1 MKAISKKG
9 VWLVIVVMVLNFF
22 FSSCSILG
30 LQTAKVNV
38 TFNLNYA
45 GASAATVVS
54 VNSGE
59 TVSEPKSPTRTN
71 YEFLGWFTEAAAE
84 NEYDFNKTVESDM
97 TLFAGWEAY
106 PTITFN
112 LNYTGAPEA
121 TVVSVKKG
129 TSAVQPTEP
138 QRDGFSFGGW
148 YTDVSCTFPYEF
160 NAVNESAT
168 VYAKWLDN
176 SVNHILV
183 TFNLNYDGAGQS
195 FTQNVP
201 ENAKVQK
208 PADPTRPASED
219 KKYVF
224 SGWYTDPEGTKEYD
238 FETVVNEPITLYA
251 QWAASYDFW
260 TVYTD
265 LSNFMGNSWL
275 YMDSYPDYMT
285 IERTGIGNSSQKM
298 WDTKGHIADYF
309 LQGVHNTYQQELVWV
324 ITSDAD
330 TTAVLQ
336 FSMALEIVRQQPI
349 EMYSSTEIDVYGGGH
364 RIVVNGEDIAFGKYT
379 EYDAITLQRPSVDV
393 PMQFD
398 LYTMAKINLKKGE
411 NVIKFMIG
419 ENDWLEGVDGSQ
431 PHYGS
436 APTIE
441 LIRLNTTANLT
452 WTPKL
457 ENITNRAA
465 LEDGF

>member
-9 VWLVIVVMVLNFF
+9 VWLIIAVMMLSIFL
-22 FSSCSILG
+22 SSCGVKTLSV
-30 LQTAKVNV
+30 K
-38 TFNLNYA
+38 FDLNYTGA
-45 GASAATVVS
+45 GAATVVS
-54 VNSGE
+54 VDEGD
-59 TVSEPKSPTRTN
+59 TVSAPESPVRKD
-71 YEFLGWFTEAAAE
+71 YEFLGWFTEATTE
-84 NEYDFNKTVESDM
+84 NEYDFSKTVESDI

-106 PTITFN
+106 PTVIFN

-121 TVVSVKKG
+121 EAVSVKKG
-129 TSAVQPTEP
+129 TAAAEP
-138 QRDGFSFGGW
+138 AEPRRDGFSFGGW
-148 YTDVSCTFPYEF
+148 YTDESCTFPYEF
-160 NAVNESAT
+160 NAVNESIT

-176 SVNHILV
+176 SVKYITV
-183 TFNLNYDGAGQS
+183 TFNLNYSGAEQS

-201 ENAKVQK
+201 ENTKVQK
-208 PADPTRPASED
+208 PNDPSRPDSDD

-224 SGWYTDPEGTKEYD
+224 SGWYTDPETTNEYN
-238 FETVVNEPITLYA
+238 FETTLASPVTLYA
-251 QWAASYDFW
+251 KWVASYDFW

-285 IERTGIGNSSQKM
+285 IERTGIGNSSQKS
-298 WDTKGHIADYF
+298 WDTQGHIADYF
-309 LQGVHNTYQQELVWV
+309 LQGVHNTYEQELVWV
-324 ITSDAD
+324 IESDAD
-330 TTAVLQ
+330 ATAVLQ
-336 FSMALEIVRQQPI
+336 MSMALEIVRQQPV
-349 EMYSSTEIDVYGGGH
+349 EMYSSTDIDVYGGSH
-364 RIVVNGEDIAFGKYT
+364 RIVVNGEDVAFGKYT
-379 EYDAITLQRPSVDV
+379 EYDAITLWRPSADV
-393 PMQFD
+393 PMQFSV
-398 LYTMAKINLKKGE
+398 YTMAEIKLIKGK

-419 ENDWLEGVDGSQ
+419 VNDWLEGVDGAQ

-441 LIRLNTTANLT
+441 LIRLNTTAGLS